1 MKGALRQA
9 GFLAVE
15 AEGPTLHARLW
26 ASSTDFTATP
36 EGGHWRFALLWPLR
50 ATDAQRAQWN
60 TTHPA
65 AVMDIHNGETR
76 LTMRIHPDDPAALP
90 LWAAL
95 AEAAVAQMIRWR
107 RAQRQPGEGY

>member
-1 MKGALRQA
+1 MKDALQQA

-15 AEGPTLHARLW
+15 AEGDTLHARLW

-36 EGGHWRFALLWPLR
+36 EGDHWLLALHWPLR
-50 ATDAQRAQWN
+50 ASEAQRSDWN
-60 TTHPA
+60 AAHPRA
-65 AVMDIHNGETR
+65 PLDIHNGETR
-76 LTMRIHPDDPAALP
+76 LTMRVRADDAAALP

-95 AEAAVAQMIRWR
+95 AEEAVAQMIRWR